1 MQDLTTVIKSY
12 RDLRVWQLS
21 VDLAVDVYGVS
32 KNFPKAEVFGMTSQM
47 RRSAVSIPANIAEGY
62 GREVAG
68 SFAQFLRIAQGS
80 LKELETHVII
90 ALRIDLINQT
100 DASRLLGAATDI
112 GKMLGSLIRKVAP

>member
-1 MQDLTTVIKSY
+1 MQDLPTVIKSY

-100 DASRLLGAATDI
+100 DANRLLGAATDI

>member
-1 MQDLTTVIKSY
+1 MQDLPTVIKSY

-47 RRSAVSIPANIAEGY
+47 RRSAVSIPANIAERY

-100 DASRLLGAATDI
+100 DANRLLGAATDI